1 MASANVGASMAMI
14 WTGAVTVE
22 LVPACA
28 DGVGDSVMERLSSVN
43 GVDYAAIGD
52 LRIYRKT

>member
-1 MASANVGASMAMI
+1 MI